1 MNDIEDGESYAN
13 VIYYKCSHIAGT
25 SYISG
30 ERIKVEGLSQW
41 RRHCFLERLRLFHQN
56 EGWVKI

>member
-30 ERIKVEGLSQW
+30 ERIKVEGLSQ
-41 RRHCFLERLRLFHQN
+41 
-56 EGWVKI
+56 